1 MKKKDTKARMQIIFG
16 ALILA
21 LFFSVELYMMI
32 NYSEKYLIIAGIA
45 LIELIFLYVIIQGIF
60 ALKDEKEIRNE
71 EQYDNVFKS
80 EKASYLMLK
89 KYFEEFEDKL
99 NYLEKASK
107 IPTEEIINAQK
118 GIAKVIMNR
127 NREGSEAMISTTEQI
142 TEQLT
147 EVQKQSEALQ
157 SLLASCKDEIIVS
170 QKAAG
175 DSSEKSVQMQ
185 IQDLVVQMKDMELR
199 LNTAISQNQ
208 KMIVQSAPVSYATAP
223 EPVSEP
229 AAASESV
236 VAPEAIAEPE
246 PVVAPEAI
254 AEPEPVVAPEAI
266 AEPEPVVAPKPIVE
280 PEPVAA
286 PEAIAEPEPV
296 VAPEA
301 IAEPEPVVAPKPIA
315 EPEPVAASEPVV
327 APEAIAEPEPVVAP
341 EAIVEPEP
349 VAASEAIV
357 EPEPVAAPEPIVESE
372 PVAAPEAIVEPEP
385 VAASEPV
392 AEPVQPAAE
401 PASDSNRS
409 LSPDEIAALFA
420 NMGNDSASETKEEP
434 VTEPEPEVTE
444 EPIAAE
450 ATEAPADSTPPMPDL
465 SDPNKT
471 LSPDEIA
478 ALFANMG
485 N

>member
-1 MKKKDTKARMQIIFG
+1 
-16 ALILA
+16 
-21 LFFSVELYMMI
+21 MMI

-199 LNTAISQNQ
+199 LNTALSQNQ

-229 AAASESV
+229 
-236 VAPEAIAEPE
+236 E
-246 PVVAPEAI
+246 PVGT
-254 AEPEPVVAPEAI
+254 
-266 AEPEPVVAPKPIVE
+266 PKPIVE
-280 PEPVAA
+280 PELVA
-286 PEAIAEPEPV
+286 
-296 VAPEA
+296 
-301 IAEPEPVVAPKPIA
+301 
-315 EPEPVAASEPVV
+315 

-349 VAASEAIV
+349 VAAL
-357 EPEPVAAPEPIVESE
+357 EPI
-372 PVAAPEAIVEPEP
+372 PAP
-385 VAASEPV
+385 EPV

-420 NMGNDSASETKEEP
+420 NMGN
-434 VTEPEPEVTE
+434 
-444 EPIAAE
+444 
-450 ATEAPADSTPPMPDL
+450 
-465 SDPNKT
+465 
-471 LSPDEIA
+471 
-478 ALFANMG
+478 
-485 N
+485 

>member
-199 LNTAISQNQ
+199 LNAALSQNQ
-208 KMIVQSAPVSYATAP
+208 KVIVQSAPVSYATAP
-223 EPVSEP
+223 ESISEPEPVGASEPIAEPEP

-236 VAPEAIAEPE
+236 
-246 PVVAPEAI
+246 
-254 AEPEPVVAPEAI
+254 
-266 AEPEPVVAPKPIVE
+266 
-280 PEPVAA
+280 AA
-286 PEAIAEPEPV
+286 PEAIVEP
-296 VAPEA
+296 
-301 IAEPEPVVAPKPIA
+301 
-315 EPEPVAASEPVV
+315 EPVV

-349 VAASEAIV
+349 VAAPEAIAEPEPVVAPEAIVEPEPVAAPEAIV
-357 EPEPVAAPEPIVESE
+357 EPEPVAAPEPIVEPE
-372 PVAAPEAIVEPEP
+372 PVAAPEPIPAP
-385 VAASEPV
+385 
-392 AEPVQPAAE
+392 EPVQPAAE

>member
-254 AEPEPVVAPEAI
+254 AEPEPVVAP
-266 AEPEPVVAPKPIVE
+266 KPIVE

-296 VAPEA
+296 VAP
-301 IAEPEPVVAPKPIA
+301 KPIA
-315 EPEPVAASEPVV
+315 EPEPAAASES
-327 APEAIAEPEPVVAP
+327 VVAP

-372 PVAAPEAIVEPEP
+372 PVAAPEPIVEPEP

>member
-199 LNTAISQNQ
+199 LNAALSQNQ
-208 KMIVQSAPVSYATAP
+208 KVIVQSAPVSYATAP
-223 EPVSEP
+223 ESISEPEPVGASEPIAEPEP

-236 VAPEAIAEPE
+236 
-246 PVVAPEAI
+246 
-254 AEPEPVVAPEAI
+254 
-266 AEPEPVVAPKPIVE
+266 
-280 PEPVAA
+280 AA
-286 PEAIAEPEPV
+286 PEAIVEP
-296 VAPEA
+296 
-301 IAEPEPVVAPKPIA
+301 
-315 EPEPVAASEPVV
+315 EPVV

-349 VAASEAIV
+349 VAAPEAIVEPEPVAAPEAIV
-357 EPEPVAAPEPIVESE
+357 EPEPVAAPEP
-372 PVAAPEAIVEPEP
+372 IVEPEP

>member
-1 MKKKDTKARMQIIFG
+1 
-16 ALILA
+16 
-21 LFFSVELYMMI
+21 MMI
-32 NYSEKYLIIAGIA
+32 NYSDKYLIIAGIA
-45 LIELIFLYVIIQGIF
+45 LVELIFLYVIIQGIF
-60 ALKDEKEIRNE
+60 TLKDEKEVRNE

-107 IPTEEIINAQK
+107 IPTEEIVNAQK

-142 TEQLT
+142 AEQLT

-199 LNTAISQNQ
+199 LNAALAQNQ
-208 KMIVQSAPVSYATAP
+208 KVIVQSAPVSYATAP
-223 EPVSEP
+223 ES
-229 AAASESV
+229 
-236 VAPEAIAEPE
+236 I
-246 PVVAPEAI
+246 
-254 AEPEPVVAPEAI
+254 
-266 AEPEPVVAPKPIVE
+266 
-280 PEPVAA
+280 
-286 PEAIAEPEPV
+286 
-296 VAPEA
+296 
-301 IAEPEPVVAPKPIA
+301 
-315 EPEPVAASEPVV
+315 SEPVV
-327 APEAIAEPEPVVAP
+327 APEPMSAP
-341 EAIVEPEP
+341 
-349 VAASEAIV
+349 
-357 EPEPVAAPEPIVESE
+357 EPEPVAAPEPM
-372 PVAAPEAIVEPEP
+372 PTPEPEP
-385 VAASEPV
+385 VAEPEPIPAPEPEPV
-392 AEPVQPAAE
+392 AEPEPIPAPEPVAEAVQPAAE
-401 PASDSNRS
+401 PAPDPNRS

-420 NMGNDSASETKEEP
+420 NMGNDSEPEAKEESVP
-434 VTEPEPEVTE
+434 EPEPEVTE
-444 EPIAAE
+444 EPVAAE
-450 ATEAPADSTPPMPDL
+450 TTEAPVDTAPPMPDL

>member
-71 EQYDNVFKS
+71 ERYDNVFKS

-127 NREGSEAMISTTEQI
+127 NREGAEAMISTTEQI

-199 LNTAISQNQ
+199 LNTALSQNQ
-208 KMIVQSAPVSYATAP
+208 KMIVQSAPVSYATAT

-229 AAASESV
+229 EPVRTPKPIAEPEPAVVSESV
-236 VAPEAIAEPE
+236 VAPEAITEPE

-254 AEPEPVVAPEAI
+254 TEPEPVVAPE
-266 AEPEPVVAPKPIVE
+266 PIVE
-280 PEPVAA
+280 PEPVATL
-286 PEAIAEPEPV
+286 EP
-296 VAPEA
+296 
-301 IAEPEPVVAPKPIA
+301 
-315 EPEPVAASEPVV
+315 
-327 APEAIAEPEPVVAP
+327 
-341 EAIVEPEP
+341 
-349 VAASEAIV
+349 IV
-357 EPEPVAAPEPIVESE
+357 EPEPVAAPEPIVEPE
-372 PVAAPEAIVEPEP
+372 PVAAPEPIPAP
-385 VAASEPV
+385 EPV

-465 SDPNKT
+465 SDSNKT

>member
-208 KMIVQSAPVSYATAP
+208 KMIVQ
-223 EPVSEP
+223 
-229 AAASESV
+229 
-236 VAPEAIAEPE
+236 
-246 PVVAPEAI
+246 
-254 AEPEPVVAPEAI
+254 
-266 AEPEPVVAPKPIVE
+266 
-280 PEPVAA
+280 
-286 PEAIAEPEPV
+286 
-296 VAPEA
+296 
-301 IAEPEPVVAPKPIA
+301 
-315 EPEPVAASEPVV
+315 
-327 APEAIAEPEPVVAP
+327 
-341 EAIVEPEP
+341 
-349 VAASEAIV
+349 
-357 EPEPVAAPEPIVESE
+357 
-372 PVAAPEAIVEPEP
+372 
-385 VAASEPV
+385 
-392 AEPVQPAAE
+392 
-401 PASDSNRS
+401 
-409 LSPDEIAALFA
+409 
-420 NMGNDSASETKEEP
+420 
-434 VTEPEPEVTE
+434 
-444 EPIAAE
+444 
-450 ATEAPADSTPPMPDL
+450 
-465 SDPNKT
+465 
-471 LSPDEIA
+471 
-478 ALFANMG
+478 
-485 N
+485 

>member
-246 PVVAPEAI
+246 PA
-254 AEPEPVVAPEAI
+254 
-266 AEPEPVVAPKPIVE
+266 
-280 PEPVAA
+280 
-286 PEAIAEPEPV
+286 
-296 VAPEA
+296 
-301 IAEPEPVVAPKPIA
+301 
-315 EPEPVAASEPVV
+315 AASESVV

-372 PVAAPEAIVEPEP
+372 PVAAPEPIVEPEP

>member
-71 EQYDNVFKS
+71 ERYDNVFKS

-199 LNTAISQNQ
+199 LNTALSQNQ
-208 KMIVQSAPVSYATAP
+208 KMIVQSAPVSYATAT

-229 AAASESV
+229 EPVRTPKPIAEPEQAVVSESV
-236 VAPEAIAEPE
+236 VAPEAITEPE

-254 AEPEPVVAPEAI
+254 TEPEPVVAPE
-266 AEPEPVVAPKPIVE
+266 PIVE
-280 PEPVAA
+280 PEPVATL
-286 PEAIAEPEPV
+286 EP
-296 VAPEA
+296 
-301 IAEPEPVVAPKPIA
+301 
-315 EPEPVAASEPVV
+315 
-327 APEAIAEPEPVVAP
+327 
-341 EAIVEPEP
+341 
-349 VAASEAIV
+349 IV
-357 EPEPVAAPEPIVESE
+357 EPEPVAAPEPIVEPE
-372 PVAAPEAIVEPEP
+372 PVAAPEPIPAP
-385 VAASEPV
+385 EPV

-465 SDPNKT
+465 SDSNKT

>member
-71 EQYDNVFKS
+71 ERYDNVFKS

-199 LNTAISQNQ
+199 LNTALSQNQ
-208 KMIVQSAPVSYATAP
+208 KMIVQSAPVSYATAT

-229 AAASESV
+229 EPVRTPKPIAEPEQAVVSESV
-236 VAPEAIAEPE
+236 VAPEAITEPE
-246 PVVAPEAI
+246 PVVAPE
-254 AEPEPVVAPEAI
+254 
-266 AEPEPVVAPKPIVE
+266 PIVE
-280 PEPVAA
+280 PEPVATL
-286 PEAIAEPEPV
+286 EP
-296 VAPEA
+296 
-301 IAEPEPVVAPKPIA
+301 
-315 EPEPVAASEPVV
+315 
-327 APEAIAEPEPVVAP
+327 
-341 EAIVEPEP
+341 
-349 VAASEAIV
+349 IV
-357 EPEPVAAPEPIVESE
+357 EPEPVAAPEPIVEPE
-372 PVAAPEAIVEPEP
+372 PVAAPEPIVEPEP
-385 VAASEPV
+385 VAAPEPIPAPEPV

-465 SDPNKT
+465 SDSNKT

>member
-199 LNTAISQNQ
+199 LNTALSQNQ

-229 AAASESV
+229 EPVGIPKPIAEPEPAAASESV
-236 VAPEAIAEPE
+236 AAPEAIVEPE

-266 AEPEPVVAPKPIVE
+266 AEPEPVVAPEAIVE

-301 IAEPEPVVAPKPIA
+301 IV
-315 EPEPVAASEPVV
+315 EPEPVA
-327 APEAIAEPEPVVAP
+327 AP
-341 EAIVEPEP
+341 EAIVEPAPEP
-349 VAASEAIV
+349 IV
-357 EPEPVAAPEPIVESE
+357 EPEPVAAPEPI
-372 PVAAPEAIVEPEP
+372 PAP
-385 VAASEPV
+385 
-392 AEPVQPAAE
+392 EPVQPAAE

-465 SDPNKT
+465 SEPNKT

>member
-21 LFFSVELYMMI
+21 LFFSAELYMMI
-32 NYSEKYLIIAGIA
+32 NYSDKYLIIAGIA

-199 LNTAISQNQ
+199 LNTALSQNQ

-229 AAASESV
+229 EPVGASEPIAESEPAAVSESV
-236 VAPEAIAEPE
+236 VESESIPEPEPVVVPESMPEPIVEPEPVAVPEPIVEPE
-246 PVVAPEAI
+246 PVVAPEPI
-254 AEPEPVVAPEAI
+254 VEPEPVVAPE
-266 AEPEPVVAPKPIVE
+266 PI
-280 PEPVAA
+280 P
-286 PEAIAEPEPV
+286 
-296 VAPEA
+296 
-301 IAEPEPVVAPKPIA
+301 
-315 EPEPVAASEPVV
+315 
-327 APEAIAEPEPVVAP
+327 
-341 EAIVEPEP
+341 
-349 VAASEAIV
+349 
-357 EPEPVAAPEPIVESE
+357 EPEPVAAPEP
-372 PVAAPEAIVEPEP
+372 APDP
-385 VAASEPV
+385 
-392 AEPVQPAAE
+392 
-401 PASDSNRS
+401 NRS

-420 NMGNDSASETKEEP
+420 NMGNDSEPEAKEESVP
-434 VTEPEPEVTE
+434 EPEPEVIE
-444 EPIAAE
+444 EPVAAE
-450 ATEAPADSTPPMPDL
+450 TTEDPVDTAPPMPDL

>member
-254 AEPEPVVAPEAI
+254 VEPEPVV
-266 AEPEPVVAPKPIVE
+266 
-280 PEPVAA
+280 
-286 PEAIAEPEPV
+286 
-296 VAPEA
+296 
-301 IAEPEPVVAPKPIA
+301 
-315 EPEPVAASEPVV
+315 
-327 APEAIAEPEPVVAP
+327 
-341 EAIVEPEP
+341 
-349 VAASEAIV
+349 
-357 EPEPVAAPEPIVESE
+357 APEPIVESE
-372 PVAAPEAIVEPEP
+372 PVAAPEPIVEPEP

>member
-21 LFFSVELYMMI
+21 LFFSAELYMMI
-32 NYSEKYLIIAGIA
+32 NYSDKYLIIAGIA
-45 LIELIFLYVIIQGIF
+45 LVELIFLYVIIQGIF
-60 ALKDEKEIRNE
+60 ALKDEKEVRNE

-107 IPTEEIINAQK
+107 IPTEEIVNAQK

-127 NREGSEAMISTTEQI
+127 NREGSEAIISTTEQI
-142 TEQLT
+142 AEQLT

-199 LNTAISQNQ
+199 LNAALAQNQ
-208 KMIVQSAPVSYATAP
+208 KVIVQSAPVSYATAP
-223 EPVSEP
+223 ESI
-229 AAASESV
+229 S
-236 VAPEAIAEPE
+236 EPE
-246 PVVAPEAI
+246 PVVASEPAAVSESVVEPESIPA
-254 AEPEPVVAPEAI
+254 PEPVV
-266 AEPEPVVAPKPIVE
+266 V
-280 PEPVAA
+280 
-286 PEAIAEPEPV
+286 
-296 VAPEA
+296 
-301 IAEPEPVVAPKPIA
+301 
-315 EPEPVAASEPVV
+315 
-327 APEAIAEPEPVVAP
+327 
-341 EAIVEPEP
+341 
-349 VAASEAIV
+349 
-357 EPEPVAAPEPIVESE
+357 PEPIVESE
-372 PVAAPEAIVEPEP
+372 PVAEPEPIEEPEP
-385 VAASEPV
+385 VAEPEPIPAPEPV
-392 AEPVQPAAE
+392 AVQPAAE
-401 PASDSNRS
+401 PAPDPNRS

-420 NMGNDSASETKEEP
+420 NMGNDSEPEAKEES
-434 VTEPEPEVTE
+434 VSEPEPEVTE
-444 EPIAAE
+444 EPVAAE
-450 ATEAPADSTPPMPDL
+450 TTEAPVDTAPPMPDL

>member
-21 LFFSVELYMMI
+21 LFFSAELYMMI
-32 NYSEKYLIIAGIA
+32 NYSDKYLIIAGIA
-45 LIELIFLYVIIQGIF
+45 LVELIFLYVIIQGIF
-60 ALKDEKEIRNE
+60 TLKDEKEVRNE

-107 IPTEEIINAQK
+107 IPTEEIVNAQK

-142 TEQLT
+142 AEQLT

-199 LNTAISQNQ
+199 LNAALAQNQ
-208 KMIVQSAPVSYATAP
+208 KVIVQSAPVSYATAP
-223 EPVSEP
+223 ES
-229 AAASESV
+229 
-236 VAPEAIAEPE
+236 I
-246 PVVAPEAI
+246 
-254 AEPEPVVAPEAI
+254 
-266 AEPEPVVAPKPIVE
+266 
-280 PEPVAA
+280 
-286 PEAIAEPEPV
+286 
-296 VAPEA
+296 
-301 IAEPEPVVAPKPIA
+301 
-315 EPEPVAASEPVV
+315 SEPVV
-327 APEAIAEPEPVVAP
+327 APEPMSAP
-341 EAIVEPEP
+341 EPEP
-349 VAASEAIV
+349 VAEPEPIPA
-357 EPEPVAAPEPIVESE
+357 PEPVA
-372 PVAAPEAIVEPEP
+372 EA
-385 VAASEPV
+385 
-392 AEPVQPAAE
+392 VQPAAE
-401 PASDSNRS
+401 PAPDPNRS

-420 NMGNDSASETKEEP
+420 NMGNDSEPEAKEESVP
-434 VTEPEPEVTE
+434 EPEPEVTE
-444 EPIAAE
+444 EPVAAE
-450 ATEAPADSTPPMPDL
+450 TTEAPVDTAPPMPDL

>member
-21 LFFSVELYMMI
+21 LFFSAELYMMI
-32 NYSEKYLIIAGIA
+32 NYSDKYLIIAGIA
-45 LIELIFLYVIIQGIF
+45 LVELIFLYVIIQGIF
-60 ALKDEKEIRNE
+60 TLKDEKEVRNE

-107 IPTEEIINAQK
+107 IPTEEIVNAQK

-142 TEQLT
+142 AEQLT

-199 LNTAISQNQ
+199 LNAALAQNQ
-208 KMIVQSAPVSYATAP
+208 KVIVQSAPVSYATAP
-223 EPVSEP
+223 ES
-229 AAASESV
+229 
-236 VAPEAIAEPE
+236 I
-246 PVVAPEAI
+246 
-254 AEPEPVVAPEAI
+254 
-266 AEPEPVVAPKPIVE
+266 
-280 PEPVAA
+280 
-286 PEAIAEPEPV
+286 
-296 VAPEA
+296 
-301 IAEPEPVVAPKPIA
+301 
-315 EPEPVAASEPVV
+315 SEPVV
-327 APEAIAEPEPVVAP
+327 APEPMSAP
-341 EAIVEPEP
+341 
-349 VAASEAIV
+349 
-357 EPEPVAAPEPIVESE
+357 EPEPVAAPEPM
-372 PVAAPEAIVEPEP
+372 PTPEPEP
-385 VAASEPV
+385 VAEPEPIPAPEPEPV
-392 AEPVQPAAE
+392 AEPEPIPAPEPVAEAVQPAAE
-401 PASDSNRS
+401 PAPDPNRS

-420 NMGNDSASETKEEP
+420 NMGNDSEPEAKEESAP
-434 VTEPEPEVTE
+434 EPEPEVTE
-444 EPIAAE
+444 EPVAAE
-450 ATEAPADSTPPMPDL
+450 TTEAPVDTAPPMPDL

>member
-254 AEPEPVVAPEAI
+254 AEPEPVVAP
-266 AEPEPVVAPKPIVE
+266 KPIVE

-296 VAPEA
+296 VAPKPIAEPEPAAASESVVAPEA
-301 IAEPEPVVAPKPIA
+301 IAEPEPA
-315 EPEPVAASEPVV
+315 AASESVV

-357 EPEPVAAPEPIVESE
+357 EPEPVAAPE
-372 PVAAPEAIVEPEP
+372 AIVEPEP
-385 VAASEPV
+385 VAAPEPIVEPEPV
-392 AEPVQPAAE
+392 AAPEPIPAPEPVQPAAE

-465 SDPNKT
+465 SEPNKT

>member
-21 LFFSVELYMMI
+21 LFFSAELYMMI
-32 NYSEKYLIIAGIA
+32 NYSDKYLIIAGIA
-45 LIELIFLYVIIQGIF
+45 LVELIFLYVIIQGIF
-60 ALKDEKEIRNE
+60 TLKDEKEVRNE

-107 IPTEEIINAQK
+107 IPTEEIVNAQK

-142 TEQLT
+142 AEQLT

-199 LNTAISQNQ
+199 LNAALAQNQ
-208 KMIVQSAPVSYATAP
+208 KVIVQSAPVSYATAP
-223 EPVSEP
+223 ES
-229 AAASESV
+229 
-236 VAPEAIAEPE
+236 I
-246 PVVAPEAI
+246 
-254 AEPEPVVAPEAI
+254 
-266 AEPEPVVAPKPIVE
+266 
-280 PEPVAA
+280 
-286 PEAIAEPEPV
+286 
-296 VAPEA
+296 
-301 IAEPEPVVAPKPIA
+301 
-315 EPEPVAASEPVV
+315 SEPVV
-327 APEAIAEPEPVVAP
+327 APEPMSAP
-341 EAIVEPEP
+341 
-349 VAASEAIV
+349 
-357 EPEPVAAPEPIVESE
+357 EPEPVAAPEPMPTPEPE
-372 PVAAPEAIVEPEP
+372 PVAAPEPMPTPEPEP
-385 VAASEPV
+385 VAEPEPIPAPEPV
-392 AEPVQPAAE
+392 AEAVQPAAE
-401 PASDSNRS
+401 PAPDPNRS

-420 NMGNDSASETKEEP
+420 NMGNDSEPEAKEESVP
-434 VTEPEPEVTE
+434 EPEPEVTE
-444 EPIAAE
+444 EPVAAE
-450 ATEAPADSTPPMPDL
+450 TTEAPVDTAPPMPDL

>member
-21 LFFSVELYMMI
+21 LFFSAELYMMI
-32 NYSEKYLIIAGIA
+32 NYSDKYLIIAGIA
-45 LIELIFLYVIIQGIF
+45 LVELIFLYVIIQGIF
-60 ALKDEKEIRNE
+60 ALKDEKEVRNE

-107 IPTEEIINAQK
+107 IPTEEIVNAQK

-127 NREGSEAMISTTEQI
+127 NREGSEAIISTTEQI
-142 TEQLT
+142 AEQLT

-199 LNTAISQNQ
+199 LNAALAQNQ
-208 KMIVQSAPVSYATAP
+208 KVIVQSAPVSYATAP
-223 EPVSEP
+223 ESI
-229 AAASESV
+229 S
-236 VAPEAIAEPE
+236 EPE
-246 PVVAPEAI
+246 PVVASEPAAVSESVVEPESIPA
-254 AEPEPVVAPEAI
+254 PEPVV
-266 AEPEPVVAPKPIVE
+266 V
-280 PEPVAA
+280 
-286 PEAIAEPEPV
+286 
-296 VAPEA
+296 
-301 IAEPEPVVAPKPIA
+301 
-315 EPEPVAASEPVV
+315 
-327 APEAIAEPEPVVAP
+327 
-341 EAIVEPEP
+341 
-349 VAASEAIV
+349 
-357 EPEPVAAPEPIVESE
+357 PEPIVESE
-372 PVAAPEAIVEPEP
+372 PVAEPEPIEEPEP
-385 VAASEPV
+385 VAEPEPIPAPEPV
-392 AEPVQPAAE
+392 AVQPAAE
-401 PASDSNRS
+401 PAPDPNRS

-420 NMGNDSASETKEEP
+420 NMGNDSEPEAKEES
-434 VTEPEPEVTE
+434 VSEPEPEVTE
-444 EPIAAE
+444 EPVAAE
-450 ATEAPADSTPPMPDL
+450 TAEAPVDTAPPMPDL

>member
-71 EQYDNVFKS
+71 ERYDNVFKS

-199 LNTAISQNQ
+199 LNTALSQNQ
-208 KMIVQSAPVSYATAP
+208 KMIVQSAPVSYATAT

-229 AAASESV
+229 EPVRTPKPIAEPEQAVVSESV
-236 VAPEAIAEPE
+236 VAPEAITEPE

-254 AEPEPVVAPEAI
+254 TEPEPVV
-266 AEPEPVVAPKPIVE
+266 EPEPIVE
-280 PEPVAA
+280 PEPVATL
-286 PEAIAEPEPV
+286 EP
-296 VAPEA
+296 
-301 IAEPEPVVAPKPIA
+301 
-315 EPEPVAASEPVV
+315 
-327 APEAIAEPEPVVAP
+327 
-341 EAIVEPEP
+341 
-349 VAASEAIV
+349 IV
-357 EPEPVAAPEPIVESE
+357 EPEPVAAPEPIVEPE
-372 PVAAPEAIVEPEP
+372 PVAAPEPIPAP
-385 VAASEPV
+385 EPV

-465 SDPNKT
+465 SDSNKT

>member
-254 AEPEPVVAPEAI
+254 AEPEPVVAP
-266 AEPEPVVAPKPIVE
+266 KPIVE

-296 VAPEA
+296 VAPKPIAEPEPAAASESVVAPEA
-301 IAEPEPVVAPKPIA
+301 IAEPEPA
-315 EPEPVAASEPVV
+315 AASESVV

-372 PVAAPEAIVEPEP
+372 PVAAPEPIVEPEP

>member
-223 EPVSEP
+223 EPISEPEPVGASEPIAEPEP

-236 VAPEAIAEPE
+236 
-246 PVVAPEAI
+246 
-254 AEPEPVVAPEAI
+254 
-266 AEPEPVVAPKPIVE
+266 
-280 PEPVAA
+280 AA
-286 PEAIAEPEPV
+286 PEAIVEP
-296 VAPEA
+296 
-301 IAEPEPVVAPKPIA
+301 
-315 EPEPVAASEPVV
+315 EPVV

-349 VAASEAIV
+349 VAAPEAIV
-357 EPEPVAAPEPIVESE
+357 EPEPVAAPEP
-372 PVAAPEAIVEPEP
+372 IVEPEP

>member
-71 EQYDNVFKS
+71 ERYDNVFKS

-199 LNTAISQNQ
+199 LNTALSQNQ
-208 KMIVQSAPVSYATAP
+208 KMIVQSAPVSYATAT

-229 AAASESV
+229 EPVRTPKPIAEPEQAVVSESV
-236 VAPEAIAEPE
+236 VAPEAITEPE

-254 AEPEPVVAPEAI
+254 TEPEPVVAPE
-266 AEPEPVVAPKPIVE
+266 PIVE
-280 PEPVAA
+280 PEPVATL
-286 PEAIAEPEPV
+286 EP
-296 VAPEA
+296 
-301 IAEPEPVVAPKPIA
+301 
-315 EPEPVAASEPVV
+315 
-327 APEAIAEPEPVVAP
+327 
-341 EAIVEPEP
+341 
-349 VAASEAIV
+349 IV
-357 EPEPVAAPEPIVESE
+357 EPEPVAAPEPIVEPE
-372 PVAAPEAIVEPEP
+372 PVAAPEPIPAP
-385 VAASEPV
+385 EPV

-450 ATEAPADSTPPMPDL
+450 ATEAPADSTPPMTDL
-465 SDPNKT
+465 SDSNKT

>member
-254 AEPEPVVAPEAI
+254 AEPEPVVAP
-266 AEPEPVVAPKPIVE
+266 KPIVE
-280 PEPVAA
+280 P
-286 PEAIAEPEPV
+286 
-296 VAPEA
+296 
-301 IAEPEPVVAPKPIA
+301 
-315 EPEPVAASEPVV
+315 
-327 APEAIAEPEPVVAP
+327 
-341 EAIVEPEP
+341 
-349 VAASEAIV
+349 
-357 EPEPVAAPEPIVESE
+357 E

>member
-21 LFFSVELYMMI
+21 LFFSAELYMMI
-32 NYSEKYLIIAGIA
+32 NYSDKYLIIAGIA
-45 LIELIFLYVIIQGIF
+45 LVELIFLYVIIQGIF
-60 ALKDEKEIRNE
+60 TLKDEKEVRNE

-107 IPTEEIINAQK
+107 IPTEEIVNAQK

-142 TEQLT
+142 AEQLT

-199 LNTAISQNQ
+199 LNAALSQNQ
-208 KMIVQSAPVSYATAP
+208 KVIVQSAPVSYATAP
-223 EPVSEP
+223 ESISEPEPVGASEPIAEPEP
-229 AAASESV
+229 AAVSESV
-236 VAPEAIAEPE
+236 VESESIPEPEPVVVPESMPEPIVEPEPVAVPEPIVEPE
-246 PVVAPEAI
+246 PVVAPEPI
-254 AEPEPVVAPEAI
+254 VEPEPVVAPE
-266 AEPEPVVAPKPIVE
+266 PI
-280 PEPVAA
+280 P
-286 PEAIAEPEPV
+286 
-296 VAPEA
+296 
-301 IAEPEPVVAPKPIA
+301 
-315 EPEPVAASEPVV
+315 
-327 APEAIAEPEPVVAP
+327 
-341 EAIVEPEP
+341 
-349 VAASEAIV
+349 
-357 EPEPVAAPEPIVESE
+357 EPEPVAAPEPIPAQE
-372 PVAAPEAIVEPEP
+372 PIPAPEP
-385 VAASEPV
+385 VAEA
-392 AEPVQPAAE
+392 VQPAAE
-401 PASDSNRS
+401 PAPDPNRS

-420 NMGNDSASETKEEP
+420 NMGNDSEPEAKEESVP
-434 VTEPEPEVTE
+434 EPEPEAIE
-444 EPIAAE
+444 EPVAAE
-450 ATEAPADSTPPMPDL
+450 TTENPVDTAPPMPDL